1 MDAEREP
8 TCIVDL
14 AALAL
19 QSVGGGPA
27 WSHGRQDADLNVN
40 LIVWHAGEG
49 VVEHVNE
56 EVDVLLVGIAGAGI
70 VEVEGREHTL
80 QAGQALI
87 VAKGSRRAIRSTG
100 ERFAYLTC
108 HRRGQGLWPKRG
120 ARAR

>member
-1 MDAEREP
+1 
-8 TCIVDL
+8 
-14 AALAL
+14 
-19 QSVGGGPA
+19 
-27 WSHGRQDADLNVN
+27 LNVN
-40 LIVWHAGEG
+40 LIVWDPGEG

-56 EVDVLLVGIAGAGI
+56 EVDVLLVGISGAGI

-108 HRRGQGLWPKRG
+108 HRLRPGLWPQR
-120 ARAR
+120 RARTR